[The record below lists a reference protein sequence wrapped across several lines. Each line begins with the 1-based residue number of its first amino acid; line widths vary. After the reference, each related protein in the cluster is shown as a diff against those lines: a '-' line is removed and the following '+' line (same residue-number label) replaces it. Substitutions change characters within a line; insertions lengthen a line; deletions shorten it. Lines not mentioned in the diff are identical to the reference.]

1 MPALMVGTSLVC
13 GLAGKV
19 EKGPS
24 RTERLLGGRPRSL
37 PVVGL
42 EPLDQAAETAG
53 PWRRRERLGEARKET
68 GWG

>member
-1 MPALMVGTSLVC
+1 MVGASLVC

-42 EPLDQAAETAG
+42 FPLDHAADTAG
-53 PWRRRERLGEARKET
+53 PCRLRERLGDALNDT